1 MENKVLT
8 KKSKNEKNLWGMTT
22 TTVSE
27 IFTKITCKKSGS
39 QVINLNDDKVELFMV
54 EEDNSEDYH
63 C

>member
-1 MENKVLT
+1 
-8 KKSKNEKNLWGMTT
+8 MTT